1 MIRKILIAAIGMVG
15 VAMPAMGLVGPPGG
29 GGGGSGPVPA
39 LVRISPPPRPIPPPG
54 YVYQWVP
61 PVYQTVM
68 DRVWIP
74 ERTEWVRQWV
84 EITPGRLEEVMRQV
98 TTPGHYDTTTRTVL
112 VSNGYWQLV
121 MMDPLP
127 PPVIIPSP
135 PRPVVVWNPGTVNV
149 DGYKPGGLQTEDL
162 SKFSGLKEWPK

>member
-1 MIRKILIAAIGMVG
+1 MVRKTLLAAVGMFSIAL
-15 VAMPAMGLVGPPGG
+15 PAMGLVGPPGG
-29 GGGGSGPVPA
+29 GGGRGPMPT
-39 LVRISPPPRPIPPPG
+39 LVRISPPPRPIAPPG

-61 PVYQTVM
+61 PAYQTVT

-74 ERTEWVRQWV
+74 EKTEWVRQWV

-98 TTPGHYDTTTRTVL
+98 VTPGHYESAMRTVL

-121 MMDPLP
+121 MVDPLP
-127 PPVIIPSP
+127 PPVIIPST

-149 DGYKPGGLQTEDL
+149 DGYQPGVQTEDL
-162 SKFSGLKEWPK
+162 RKFSGLKEWPK